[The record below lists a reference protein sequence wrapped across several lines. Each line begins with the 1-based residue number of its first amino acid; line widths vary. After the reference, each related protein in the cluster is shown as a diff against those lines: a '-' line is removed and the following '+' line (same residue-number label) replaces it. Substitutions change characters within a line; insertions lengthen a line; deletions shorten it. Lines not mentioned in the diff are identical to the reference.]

1 MEVRGGMGLFYFQRR
16 FVFALVSM
24 SLKVRSVIY
33 IEYGILYR
41 NDLKKREFVSNR
53 LYMCNEST
61 STCIETTGFYF
72 LP

>member
-33 IEYGILYR
+33 IEYDILYR

-61 STCIETTGFYF
+61 STCIETTRFYF